1 MFKNILIPIHL
12 EYKKNHKKLLTGALE
27 VLSKEEGKMVML
39 NVEENSAHSGVSP
52 LFDEKNERDYE
63 QSALSQLQE
72 IAQNYKLPMDR
83 LSFVINHG
91 AVHQEILQEAHRMNA
106 DAIVMMATKP
116 GLGSYFIS
124 STAERVMRHAKCSVF
139 VIRLSDDEHR

>member
-1 MFKNILIPIHL
+1 MFKNILVPIHL
-12 EYKKNHKKLLTGALE
+12 EYKKNHKKLLIGTLE
-27 VLSKEEGKMVML
+27 VLSKEDGKISLL
-39 NVEENSAHSGVSP
+39 NVEENSAHAGLSP

-63 QSALSQLQE
+63 QSTLVQLKKIALSHS
-72 IAQNYKLPMDR
+72 LPMDR
-83 LSFVINHG
+83 LSFIVKHG
-91 AVHQEILQEAHRMNA
+91 AVHQEILLEAQKMGA

-139 VIRLSDDEHR
+139 VIRLSDSEHR